1 MLISDNDLRRDV
13 CYVQD
18 IDYLWYDLR
27 FYLKEQKN
35 DLCAA
40 TLYICIFDNFTYII
54 IDVIFYIEIQF
65 ILSNT
70 Y

>member
-1 MLISDNDLRRDV
+1 MFRILITSIGN
-13 CYVQD
+13 
-18 IDYLWYDLR
+18 DLR

-65 ILSNT
+65 ILFNT